1 MSIYEEKM
9 PAYLAMSRG
18 DLIAEILDA
27 GAKVHTHLESTKG
40 DDEAPEPPETEHE
53 RVRIANDVL
62 RERFGITIHFHG
74 DYDSGM
80 SGGLASLLG

>member
-9 PAYLAMSRG
+9 PSYLAMSRG
-18 DLIAEILDA
+18 DLIAEVLDA
-27 GAKVHTHLESTKG
+27 GQKVHDFLEETAG
-40 DDEAPEPPETEHE
+40 MDEPPEPPELQHE

-74 DYDSGM
+74 DYDGGI
-80 SGGLASLLG
+80 SGGLSALLG